1 MTDEAASNAMLDVTV
16 RGHSFHRTANGKMT
30 HHINGRPDHSS
41 AGMLSTVEAFAE
53 EIARLRQLLP
63 SEARNQEEASPIVDP
78 LGSRPDE

>member
-1 MTDEAASNAMLDVTV
+1 MTDETATDAALDVTV

-30 HHINGRPDHSS
+30 HHINGRPDHSPG
-41 AGMLSTVEAFAE
+41 GMLSTVEAFAE

-63 SEARNQEEASPIVDP
+63 SEARNQEEAPPIVDP